1 MAKVEERLEHMDPR
15 RRARAFGRTPLAPL
29 GTLTLA
35 ALLGNA
41 LLYLVQLSYLFLTA
55 GLVGPPTPILIIV
68 VLTLLVAGAVATGW
82 RWTPLLGAFVVLVTS
97 TPSLTVPPVIYA
109 LTHPGNVV
117 TFSIWVTLLACAL
130 VASVS
135 GVGATI
141 QNYRDGAHERRAP
154 GFLGKALSGLAG
166 IVAGMLIVSL
176 IVAANP
182 PTSIASTTTNGE
194 PTVHMSANTF
204 LQNVVL
210 VPKGSKLHLVDDGN
224 VEHVLR
230 NGFWKA
236 DGTPESSAEPGAPVV
251 KDVTVTGGSIEIGPF
266 ATAGVYHLYCTIHT
280 NMNLTIVVQ

>member
-1 MAKVEERLEHMDPR
+1 MAKVEERLEHVDPR
-15 RRARAFGRTPLAPL
+15 RRARAPGRTPLAPL

-41 LLYLVQLSYLFLTA
+41 LAYLVQFSFLFLTA
-55 GLVGPPTPILIIV
+55 GMVVPPILIIA

-82 RWTPLLGAFVVLVTS
+82 RWTPLLGALVVLVTS
-97 TPSLTVPPVIYA
+97 TLTLSVPPVIYA

-117 TFSIWVTLLACAL
+117 TFSTSVVLLACAL

-141 QNYRDGAHERRAP
+141 QNYRDAARERRAP
-154 GFLGKALSGLAG
+154 GFLGRALSGLAG
-166 IVAGMLIVSL
+166 IVAGMFIVSL

-236 DGTPESSAEPGAPVV
+236 DGSPESSAEPGAPVV
-251 KDVTVTGGSIEIGPF
+251 KDVTVTGGSIDLGPF

-280 NMNLTIVVQ
+280 GMNLTIVVQ

>member
-1 MAKVEERLEHMDPR
+1 MAKVEEHLEHLDPR

-41 LLYLVQLSYLFLTA
+41 LAYLVQLSFLFLTA

-97 TPSLTVPPVIYA
+97 TLSLTVPPVIYA

-117 TFSIWVTLLACAL
+117 TFSLWVTLLASAL

>member
-15 RRARAFGRTPLAPL
+15 RRARAPGRTPLAPL

-55 GLVGPPTPILIIV
+55 GVVVPPILIIA

-82 RWTPLLGAFVVLVTS
+82 RWTPLLGAFVVLGTS
-97 TPSLTVPPVIYA
+97 TLTLSVPEVIYA

-117 TFSIWVTLLACAL
+117 TFSTSVTLLACAL
-130 VASVS
+130 VALVA

-141 QNYRDGAHERRAP
+141 QNYRDAAYERRAP
-154 GFLGKALSGLAG
+154 GFLGRALSGLAG
-166 IVAGMLIVSL
+166 IVAGMFIVSL

-182 PTSIASTTTNGE
+182 PTSTASTTTNGE

-210 VPKGSKLHLVDDGN
+210 VPKGSRLRLVDDVN
-224 VEHVLR
+224 NEEHVLR

-236 DGTPESSAEPGAPVV
+236 DGSPESSAEPGAPVV
-251 KDVTVTGGSIEIGPF
+251 NVTVTGDSIDIGPF
-266 ATAGVYHLYCTIHT
+266 ATAGVYHLYCTIHRG
-280 NMNLTIVVQ
+280 MNLTIVVE

>member
-1 MAKVEERLEHMDPR
+1 MAKVEERLEHVDPR
-15 RRARAFGRTPLAPL
+15 RRARAPGRTPLAPL

-41 LLYLVQLSYLFLTA
+41 LAYLVQFSYLLLTA
-55 GLVGPPTPILIIV
+55 GMVVPPILIIA
-68 VLTLLVAGAVATGW
+68 VLTVLVAGAVATGW
-82 RWTPLLGAFVVLVTS
+82 RWMPLLGAFVALVTS
-97 TPSLTVPPVIYA
+97 TLTLSVPPVIYA

-117 TFSIWVTLLACAL
+117 TFSTSVALLACAL
-130 VASVS
+130 VALVA

-141 QNYRDGAHERRAP
+141 QNYRDAAYERRAP

-166 IVAGMLIVSL
+166 IVVGMFIVSL

-251 KDVTVTGGSIEIGPF
+251 SVTVTGGSTDIGPF

-280 NMNLTIVVQ
+280 GMNLTIVVQ